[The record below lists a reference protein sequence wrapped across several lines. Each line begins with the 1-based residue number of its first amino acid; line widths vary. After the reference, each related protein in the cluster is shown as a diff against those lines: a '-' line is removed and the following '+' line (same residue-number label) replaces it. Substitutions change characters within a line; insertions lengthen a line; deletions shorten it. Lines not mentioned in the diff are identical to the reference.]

1 MESTFER
8 SLEELETIVNRLE
21 SGDLPLEESL
31 ELFERGVKLS
41 RKCRERLANAERR
54 IEVLTK
60 DADGALTTEEF
71 EPDDLRG

>member
-1 MESTFER
+1 MENTFER

-31 ELFERGVKLS
+31 ELFKRGVKLS

>member
-1 MESTFER
+1 MENTFER